1 MSFFRYIRIARRV
14 YKEIQIQKQFNKD
27 FLIPYLNE
35 LEIKYDGKFQKEQKQ
50 KILNYYGLFITS
62 FLCSSYKR
70 LYSQTLNY
78 DERKRATLFGILT
91 PVGDDL
97 FDVDKLDITSIRT
110 ITYTPEKYVATT
122 FAAHV
127 AKEIQTYLL
136 QHIPHRDEY
145 LQASKNVLEIQ
156 VETVKQT
163 NARLPKE

>member
-1 MSFFRYIRIARRV
+1 MSFFSYSSIARRV

-35 LEIKYDGKFQKEQKQ
+35 LETKYNGKFQQEQRQ

-62 FLCSSYKR
+62 FLCSSYKK
-70 LYSQTLNY
+70 LYGKTLTP

-97 FDVDKLDITSIRT
+97 FDIDKLNMEEVSAITFH
-110 ITYTPEKYVATT
+110 PENFTATT
-122 FAAHV
+122 FSSKV

-136 QHIPHRDEY
+136 QHVPHREAY
-145 LQASKNVLEIQ
+145 LEA
-156 VETVKQT
+156 
-163 NARLPKE
+163 